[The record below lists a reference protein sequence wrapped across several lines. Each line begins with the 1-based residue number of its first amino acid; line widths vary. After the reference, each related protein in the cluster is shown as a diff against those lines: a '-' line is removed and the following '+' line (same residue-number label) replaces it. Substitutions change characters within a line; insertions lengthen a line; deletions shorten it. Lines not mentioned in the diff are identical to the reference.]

1 LPWRTGAPHSPTD
14 NCKYGPDAKGKSA
27 SFISRIYE
35 HAGSLGHGLA
45 DPDVV
50 NTLHD
55 MGWFDGD
62 PDAATT
68 EAWDITGLHDTQEKE
83 DVRHLVPP
91 PSGGGGGEH
100 AGVV

>member
-1 LPWRTGAPHSPTD
+1 
-14 NCKYGPDAKGKSA
+14 
-27 SFISRIYE
+27 
-35 HAGSLGHGLA
+35 
-45 DPDVV
+45 V